1 MNKKQNIDKLFQDK
15 FKDVEITP
23 HISVWESIEAD
34 LKSKKKRPFYFLN
47 WPKYAGVAMLFLLSG
62 LFVLR
67 NLNVNSN
74 AKSTNL
80 ISLQQ
85 TDRVN
90 NQKINK
96 VVSLQKYIITEKSL
110 KQTDTKN
117 IVSTDFHGNEKEP
130 AKDLNKQKL
139 KAIVTSDNTIN
150 NRITESKIGDNK
162 LAKNTLNHQNN
173 TKYNIASDQH
183 RTEILNDVKNNKLSA
198 YVQPKNKNKIQNNAL
213 LKSDNYKNT
222 VKNKTLI
229 NAQIK
234 QFKLNIAENKEQ
246 KAVANDSI
254 ENNLTVGNASL
265 KTIKGNKAFIE
276 KQNPIAGKT
285 SNLALI
291 DNNSNVSRKAV
302 VLKIDSLLYKIKLDS
317 TKLAIVEINK
327 LEKVLNGKEL
337 KKREQKINRWQ
348 ITSNVAPIY
357 FSSMANGSPL
367 DTKFTDNQKAFYVSQ
382 SYGVGV
388 SYGLNSKIK
397 IRTGLNRI
405 SINYDTKD
413 VAYAM
418 NTTGAKLANLSLN
431 SVGRSISI
439 GNIKNVTVFGKS
451 QNSSPADSDL
461 GAIGSLNQKMGYFEL
476 PVEMSYKF
484 GSKNFS
490 IDLIAG
496 LSTFFLQQNSVFL
509 QTANSSIEIGEAS
522 NLNNFHFSGNIGF
535 GINYKLLKNFDASI
549 EPTFKYQINTFSR
562 DAGNFQPYIFGL
574 YSGLKYNF

>member
-1 MNKKQNIDKLFQDK
+1 M
-15 FKDVEITP
+15 
-23 HISVWESIEAD
+23 
-34 LKSKKKRPFYFLN
+34 
-47 WPKYAGVAMLFLLSG
+47 
-62 LFVLR
+62 
-67 NLNVNSN
+67 
-74 AKSTNL
+74 
-80 ISLQQ
+80 
-85 TDRVN
+85 
-90 NQKINK
+90 
-96 VVSLQKYIITEKSL
+96 
-110 KQTDTKN
+110 
-117 IVSTDFHGNEKEP
+117 
-130 AKDLNKQKL
+130 
-139 KAIVTSDNTIN
+139 
-150 NRITESKIGDNK
+150 
-162 LAKNTLNHQNN
+162 
-173 TKYNIASDQH
+173 
-183 RTEILNDVKNNKLSA
+183 
-198 YVQPKNKNKIQNNAL
+198 AL
-213 LKSDNYKNT
+213 
-222 VKNKTLI
+222 V
-229 NAQIK
+229 
-234 QFKLNIAENKEQ
+234 
-246 KAVANDSI
+246 
-254 ENNLTVGNASL
+254 
-265 KTIKGNKAFIE
+265 
-276 KQNPIAGKT
+276 
-285 SNLALI
+285 
-291 DNNSNVSRKAV
+291 DNNFNVSRKVAS
-302 VLKIDSLLYKIKLDS
+302 LKIDSLLYKIKSDS
-317 TKLAIVEINK
+317 TKLAMVEISK
-327 LEKVLNGKEL
+327 LEKVLNEKEL

-418 NTTGAKLANLSLN
+418 NTAGAKLANLSLN

-451 QNSSPADSDL
+451 QSSSPADSEL

-476 PVEMSYKF
+476 PVEMSYKI

-490 IDLIAG
+490 IDLITG

-535 GINYKLLKNFDASI
+535 GINYKLLKNFEASI
-549 EPTFKYQINTFSR
+549 EPTFKYQLNTFSR